1 MLRTVFMG
9 TPPFAAAIL
18 EALVVAGHPPIAVVC
33 QPARATGRGLK
44 EQPCAVELLAREKGI
59 PVLAAESINTPES
72 ILKLKAFGA
81 DVFLVAAFGQILKK
95 EVLAIP
101 IQFSLNVHGSLL
113 PKWRG
118 AAPIQRA
125 LLAGEKTAGV
135 TIQKMALR
143 MDAGEILLTR
153 TIPVGEEDTSGDLFE
168 KLSRLGGEALV
179 EAVQLVEGGTARFT
193 PQNEA
198 EATYAPKLSRE
209 ESAVDWTL
217 EASRIRFAVRALQPW
232 PVAETKLA
240 GDRLKLFKVEVVPT
254 SVALAPGETHTDHAT
269 FLWVGCGSGT
279 VLALTQIQLENRKK
293 LEIRDFLMAY
303 RGAFPFKRVG

>member
-9 TPPFAAAIL
+9 TPPFAAKIL
-18 EALVVAGHPPIAVVC
+18 EALVAAGQSPIAVVC

-59 PVLAAESINTPES
+59 PVLAAESINTAEN
-72 ILKLKAFGA
+72 IAELKAFGA

-101 IQFSLNVHGSLL
+101 KQFSLNVHGSLL

-125 LLAGEKTAGV
+125 LLAGETTAGV

-153 TIPVGEEDTSGDLFE
+153 TIPVGEDDTSGDLFE
-168 KLSRLGGEALV
+168 KLSELGGEALV
-179 EAVQLVEGGTARFT
+179 EAVRLVESGSAHFT

-209 ESAVDWTL
+209 EGVIDWTL

-232 PVAETKLA
+232 PVAETKL
-240 GDRLKLFKVEVVPT
+240 GKDRLKLFKVDVVRS
-254 SVALAPGETHTDHAT
+254 SVALAPGETHTDHST